1 MNAIVCPYCFARTRS
16 RALQFR
22 CLQSPSGTRSGQPC
36 AAEPDERL
44 GAFLGRTAPVL
55 MGPVFTAD
63 GSRSQAPCPDCDV
76 VTTKRVCPECHND
89 LPGGYDS
96 IGGRIIALVG
106 PKTSGKSTYVTV
118 LIRELRER
126 VGEYFGAAV
135 NPMDDRTNDRYEKAH
150 AELFKAGHL
159 PPMTPPSAL
168 DLTYPQLYKVT
179 IPRRG
184 MFGARSS
191 SSALVFFDT
200 AGEDLTSADSTARN
214 VSYLA
219 RADGIILIV
228 DPLQFTAV
236 RDALSGSVENLP
248 MPGTSPDR
256 IVAIIGQLIRDH
268 RNMRAS
274 QPISTP
280 LAITLSK
287 TDVLRPL
294 LDPGSRLTA
303 PSAHRGYLD
312 EQDQAEIDDEVRAL
326 LQDWDGG
333 ALRRQVAADFAVH
346 AFSGMS
352 ALGDAPSGP
361 ADAPAT
367 GVHPLRA
374 EDPVLWLLSGFGL
387 IPVRKG
393 RR

>member
-1 MNAIVCPYCFARTRS
+1 MPTIVCPYCFARMRS

-22 CLQSPSGTRSGQPC
+22 CLQSPSGTRSGQACP
-36 AAEPDERL
+36 AEPDEKL
-44 GAFLGRTAPVL
+44 AAFLGRATPVL
-55 MGPVFTAD
+55 MGPVFSAD
-63 GSRSQAPCPDCDV
+63 GSRSQAACPVCDV

-135 NPMDDRTNDRYEKAH
+135 NAMDDRTAARYEMAH
-150 AELFKAGHL
+150 AELFKEGHL
-159 PPMTPPSAL
+159 PPMTPPSSL

-184 MFGARSS
+184 VFGSRSL

-200 AGEDLTSADSTARN
+200 AGEDLESAESTARN

-219 RADGIILIV
+219 RADGIILMV
-228 DPLQFTAV
+228 DPLQFATV
-236 RDALSGSVENLP
+236 HDALSGSVENMP
-248 MPGTSPDR
+248 RPGTPPDR
-256 IVAIIGQLIRDH
+256 IVAIIGQLIRD
-268 RNMRAS
+268 RQGRPGNR
-274 QPISTP
+274 PISTP
-280 LAITLSK
+280 LAVTLSK

-312 EQDQAEIDDEVRAL
+312 EQDRAETGDEVRAL
-326 LQDWDGG
+326 LQDWDEG
-333 ALRRQVAADFAVH
+333 ALRRQAKADFARH
-346 AFSGMS
+346 EFFGMS
-352 ALGDAPSGP
+352 ALGGAPAGP
-361 ADAPAT
+361 ADTPAA
-367 GVHPLRA
+367 GIHPLRA
-374 EDPVLWLLSGFGL
+374 EDPVLWLLSRFGL
-387 IPVRKG
+387 ITVRRG

>member
-1 MNAIVCPYCFARTRS
+1 MPVIVCPYCFARMRS

-36 AAEPDERL
+36 PAEPDEKL
-44 GAFLGRTAPVL
+44 AAFLGRTTPVL
-55 MGPVFTAD
+55 MGPVFVAD
-63 GSRSQAPCPDCDV
+63 GSHSQAPCPTCDV

-89 LPGGYDS
+89 LPGGYDT

-135 NPMDDRTNDRYEKAH
+135 NPMDDRTAGRYEKAH
-150 AELFKAGHL
+150 AELFKEGHL

-168 DLTYPQLYKVT
+168 DLTYPQLYKIV

-184 MFGARSS
+184 VLGARSL

-200 AGEDLTSADSTARN
+200 AGEDLESADSTARN

-219 RADGIILIV
+219 QADGIILMV

-236 RDALSGSVENLP
+236 RDSLSGSVDNMP
-248 MPGTSPDR
+248 IPGTPPDR
-256 IVAIIGQLIRDH
+256 IVAIIGQLIRD
-268 RNMRAS
+268 RRDLPGNR
-274 QPISTP
+274 PIPTP
-280 LAITLSK
+280 FAITLSK
-287 TDVLRPL
+287 TDVLRSL

-312 EQDQAEIDDEVRAL
+312 EQDRDETDHEVRAL

-333 ALRRQVAADFAVH
+333 ALRRQAQADFSQHV
-346 AFSGMS
+346 FFGIS
-352 ALGDAPSGP
+352 ALGGPPAGP
-361 ADAPAT
+361 ADTPAA
-367 GVHPLRA
+367 GIHPLRA
-374 EDPVLWLLSGFGL
+374 EDPVLWLLNRFGL
-387 IPVRKG
+387 IPARKG

>member
-1 MNAIVCPYCFARTRS
+1 MPGVVCPYCFSRMRS

-22 CLQSPSGTRSGQPC
+22 CLQSPRGTRSGKPC
-36 AAEPDERL
+36 PAEPDDKL
-44 GAFLGRTAPVL
+44 TASLGRSTPIL
-55 MGPVFTAD
+55 MGPVFSAD
-63 GSRSQAPCPDCDV
+63 GSRSQASCPVCGV

-89 LPGGYDS
+89 LPSGYDS

-106 PKTSGKSTYVTV
+106 PKTSGKSTYITV

-135 NPMDDRTNDRYEKAH
+135 NPMDDRTTDRYESAY
-150 AELFKAGHL
+150 AELFKEGHL

-168 DLTYPQLYKVT
+168 DLTYPQLYKAT

-184 MFGARSS
+184 VLGTRSL

-200 AGEDLTSADSTARN
+200 AGEDLESADSTARN

-219 RADGIILIV
+219 QADGIIMMV
-228 DPLQFTAV
+228 DPLQFAAV
-236 RDALSGSVENLP
+236 RDALSGAVDN
-248 MPGTSPDR
+248 MPRPGSRPDQV
-256 IVAIIGQLIRDH
+256 VAVIGQLIRDH
-268 RNMRAS
+268 RGMRGN

-287 TDVLRPL
+287 IDVLQPIL
-294 LDPGSRLTA
+294 GSGSRLMT
-303 PSAHRGYLD
+303 PSAHRGFLD
-312 EQDQAEIDDEVRAL
+312 ERDRIEVDDEVRAF

-333 ALRRQVAADFAVH
+333 ALRRQVQADFAGH
-346 AFSGMS
+346 AFFGMS
-352 ALGDAPSGP
+352 ALGGAPAGP
-361 ADAPAT
+361 ADTPAA

-374 EDPVLWLLSGFGL
+374 EDPVLWLLSRFGL
-387 IPVRKG
+387 ITVRKE

>member
-1 MNAIVCPYCFARTRS
+1 MPAIVCPYCFTRMRS

-22 CLQSPSGTRSGQPC
+22 CLQSPSGTRSGQSCP
-36 AAEPDERL
+36 AEPDEKL
-44 GAFLGRTAPVL
+44 TAFLGRTAPML
-55 MGPVFTAD
+55 MGPVFAAS
-63 GSRSQAPCPDCDV
+63 GSHSQAPCPVCDV

-89 LPGGYDS
+89 LPGGYGS

-126 VGEYFGAAV
+126 VGEYFSAAV
-135 NPMDDRTNDRYEKAH
+135 NPMDDRTAARYEKAH
-150 AELFKAGHL
+150 AELFKEGHL

-179 IPRRG
+179 VPRRSVL
-184 MFGARSS
+184 GARSL

-200 AGEDLTSADSTARN
+200 AGEDLESADSTARN

-219 RADGIILIV
+219 QADGIILMV
-228 DPLQFTAV
+228 DPLQFAAV
-236 RDALSGSVENLP
+236 RDTLSGSADNMP
-248 MPGTSPDR
+248 RPGTPPDR
-256 IVAIIGQLIRDH
+256 IIAIIGQLIRD
-268 RNMRAS
+268 RRDLPGN

-294 LDPGSRLTA
+294 LDSGSRLTA
-303 PSAHRGYLD
+303 ASAHRGYLD
-312 EQDQAEIDDEVRAL
+312 EQDRAETDDEVRAL

-333 ALRRQVAADFAVH
+333 ALRRQAQADFTQH
-346 AFSGMS
+346 TYFGMS
-352 ALGDAPSGP
+352 ALGGAPAGP
-361 ADAPAT
+361 ADTPAA
-367 GVHPLRA
+367 GIHPLRA
-374 EDPVLWLLSGFGL
+374 EDPVLWLLSRFGL
-387 IPVRKG
+387 IMVRKG